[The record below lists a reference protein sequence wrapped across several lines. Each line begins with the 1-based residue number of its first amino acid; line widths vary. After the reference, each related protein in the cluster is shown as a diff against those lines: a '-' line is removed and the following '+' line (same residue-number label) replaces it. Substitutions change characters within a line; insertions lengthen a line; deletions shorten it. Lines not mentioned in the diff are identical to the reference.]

1 MPVEQVYEWLGKMPN
16 DSIYD
21 SSRLAQ
27 PDEVANYHTGDG
39 MEKAFLLA
47 NVIHERKPEQDM
59 EVIADKNNVILKGPS
74 EYRFISTK
82 GLKKTIRIAAAEVI
96 RIIE

>member
-1 MPVEQVYEWLGKMPN
+1 MTVEEVYEWLGKIPN

-39 MEKAFLLA
+39 LEKAFLIA
-47 NVIHERKPEQDM
+47 NIIHEKDPQQDM
-59 EVIADKNNVILKGPS
+59 EIIADKNTVVLKGRN
-74 EYRFISTK
+74 EYRFTSTK
-82 GLKKTIRIAAAEVI
+82 GLKKRIRIDAAEVL
-96 RIIE
+96 RIVE